1 MKSLRKSQPL
11 ESLSGE
17 KKGLDSLKST
27 VKKATDAAKGTGAAV
42 VVEVEAEN
50 DSGESN
56 YPKEARIKKAENGF
70 IVCWYE
76 HGKEYM
82 MGGEKSYVAKDLA
95 EAMGEIEKYMG

>member
-27 VKKATDAAKGTGAAV
+27 VKKAAAAAKGTGATV
-42 VVEVEAEN
+42 VVEVEAEKDS
-50 DSGESN
+50 DSGR
-56 YPKEARIKKAENGF
+56 YPKEARIKQAENGF
-70 IVCWYE
+70 IVCWYD

-82 MGGEKSYVAKDLA
+82 MGGEKSYVAKDLS
-95 EAMGEIEKYMG
+95 EAMSEIEKYMG